1 MASAFSRTLRRLETR
16 SRRPIW
22 TAIGGTAVLAAW
34 IAWSAGSRL
43 SVYEVSEKAR
53 IEVDRAVN
61 AIESPVA
68 GRVFESR
75 MVLGKEVVAGEVLLR
90 LDSDT
95 DQFALREER
104 EKLAALDPELTAL
117 RAQEAN
123 VVQASQEEAHTALAA
138 ADEVRA
144 RLREAQAPA
153 RYAEQELARLE
164 VLYSEHLISKRDYEQ
179 GRAESQRTRAAADS
193 LQLSLARMEQE
204 QKTRASDR
212 SAALDQIRAQIARI
226 EGQSRGSRAAV
237 LRLTAVAD
245 RQLIRA
251 PASGILGEVATLR
264 PGSVVQAGQRI
275 GVVVPSGRLM
285 AVAQFAPSSALGR
298 IRPSQSARLRLDG
311 FPWAQYGTVDAR
323 VTRVANEIRDGS
335 VRVELAVAAPAN
347 PAIRLE
353 HGLPGSVEVA
363 VERVAPLTLLLRAA
377 GALQAGPLSTST
389 KGDH

>member
-1 MASAFSRTLRRLETR
+1 L
-16 SRRPIW
+16 
-22 TAIGGTAVLAAW
+22 GAW
-34 IAWSAGSRL
+34 IAWSASSRL

-117 RAQEAN
+117 RAQEAS
-123 VVQASQEEAHTALAA
+123 VAQASQEEAHTAIAA

-164 VLYSEHLISKRDYEQ
+164 VLHSEHLISKRDYEQ

-204 QKTRASDR
+204 QKTRVSDR
-212 SAALDQIRAQIARI
+212 SAALDQIRAQIARL

-251 PASGILGEVATLR
+251 PANGILGEVATLR

-311 FPWAQYGTVDAR
+311 FPWAQYGTIDAR

-335 VRVELAVAAPAN
+335 VRVELAVEAPAN

-377 GALQAGPLSTST
+377 GALQAGPLSTSLG
-389 KGDH
+389 GDH